1 MYQVSNAL
9 KAALSSQLLHI
20 RICTEA
26 GTELDHDTLTYTA
39 SCASGTDI
47 AIGSV
52 CAAMIR
58 CKLYGAYDLQDAPI
72 TVEVGAEV
80 DGAIQ
85 YLSLIHI

>member
-1 MYQVSNAL
+1 MYHTSNAL
-9 KAALSSQLLHI
+9 AAALSSQLLHI

-47 AIGSV
+47 TIGSV

-58 CKLYGAYDLQDAPI
+58 CKLYGAYISIHAPAK
-72 TVEVGAEV
+72 GATTISHLLRF
-80 DGAIQ
+80 G
-85 YLSLIHI
+85 